1 MEGLAFKKYQQTTK
15 KRFDPSA
22 LVVSVGG
29 LVAVMMSALS
39 SNSANSYY
47 DFHSLVIVAG
57 GTLACLLFQFDF
69 GSTALCILHVLKSFL
84 GTPDKKVVGVIRELD
99 EAILQG
105 AQLKDL
111 REGQQLDG
119 ELLNDI
125 VTMYGQGLL
134 FEEID
139 AFITSRIA
147 DEFLS
152 RRISVDILKRAGITA
167 PALGLFGTVMGLI
180 GVLKTLSDPTQIGS
194 SMSLALM
201 TTAYGAGLGSLV
213 FNPLAGRLEHHNVIY
228 LEIHQQI
235 LSKVGILLRR
245 DERTREAEHE
255 PLGDAV

>member
-1 MEGLAFKKYQQTTK
+1 MEGLAYKKYLQVTK
-15 KRFDPSA
+15 KRFDPTA
-22 LVVSVGG
+22 LIVSLGG
-29 LVAVMMSALS
+29 LVAVVASALS
-39 SNSANSYY
+39 SDSARSYY

-57 GTLACLLFQFDF
+57 GTFACLLFQFDF
-69 GSTALCILHVLKSFL
+69 GSTFQCLVLVLRSFL
-84 GTPDKKVVGVIRELD
+84 GTPEKKVMGIVKELD
-99 EAILQG
+99 EAVLQG

-125 VTMYGQGLL
+125 VYMHGQGLL

-139 AFITSRIA
+139 SFVSSRIA
-147 DEFLS
+147 DEFLA
-152 RRISVDILKRAGITA
+152 RRIAVDILKRAGITS

-180 GVLKTLSDPTQIGS
+180 GVLKTLSDPTLIGS

-213 FNPLAGRLEHHNVIY
+213 FNPLAGRLEHHNMIFI
-228 LEIHQQI
+228 EIHQQI

-245 DERTREAEHE
+245 DERTRESELE
-255 PLGDAV
+255 PMGDAA